1 MSVSAL
7 APPVVE
13 YGVTSSS
20 CVSANADGTIPS
32 APARSARKIS
42 FLTWRD
48 PFCWTTSSRDVAL
61 TSVGRRARR
70 DLVPRTGD
78 LSGAP
83 ATTGAPLESSL
94 VPLLDPGER
103 VLAARERAR
112 DAGRVALLEP
122 CVHVGRLVGRD
133 RARQACDG
141 DRGRRERRD
150 RAACLALLGPRLRR
164 SAAVRGAELDRRAAG
179 GGAAELAVRE
189 PCSRVESCG
198 QVRDQLRPR
207 IVCTTLGETGDRAVV
222 VDRVEFGF
230 RIAYVRDVDLKPTL
244 HDSDTVGRV
253 DGTAGTKRDRARE
266 VRIARPQPGVL
277 AVRDDDRLAV
287 GRRARPRRHARRG
300 RGERPR

>member
-61 TSVGRRARR
+61 TSVGRRVRR

-94 VPLLDPGER
+94 VPLLDPG
-103 VLAARERAR
+103 
-112 DAGRVALLEP
+112 
-122 CVHVGRLVGRD
+122 
-133 RARQACDG
+133 

-164 SAAVRGAELDRRAAG
+164 PAAVRGAELDRRAAG

-189 PCSRVESCG
+189 PCSRVEACG

-207 IVCTTLGETGDRAVV
+207 IVCTTLGET
-222 VDRVEFGF
+222 
-230 RIAYVRDVDLKPTL
+230 
-244 HDSDTVGRV
+244 
-253 DGTAGTKRDRARE
+253 
-266 VRIARPQPGVL
+266 
-277 AVRDDDRLAV
+277 
-287 GRRARPRRHARRG
+287 
-300 RGERPR
+300 

>member
-1 MSVSAL
+1 MSFFFFFFFNDTATTEIYTLSLHDALPNFAVGAAVSGENTSMSVSAL

-141 DRGRRERRD
+141 DRG
-150 RAACLALLGPRLRR
+150 
-164 SAAVRGAELDRRAAG
+164 
-179 GGAAELAVRE
+179 
-189 PCSRVESCG
+189 
-198 QVRDQLRPR
+198 
-207 IVCTTLGETGDRAVV
+207 
-222 VDRVEFGF
+222 
-230 RIAYVRDVDLKPTL
+230 
-244 HDSDTVGRV
+244 
-253 DGTAGTKRDRARE
+253 
-266 VRIARPQPGVL
+266 
-277 AVRDDDRLAV
+277 
-287 GRRARPRRHARRG
+287 
-300 RGERPR
+300 

>member
-103 VLAARERAR
+103 VLAARE
-112 DAGRVALLEP
+112 
-122 CVHVGRLVGRD
+122 
-133 RARQACDG
+133 
-141 DRGRRERRD
+141 
-150 RAACLALLGPRLRR
+150 
-164 SAAVRGAELDRRAAG
+164 
-179 GGAAELAVRE
+179 
-189 PCSRVESCG
+189 PCSRVEACG

-230 RIAYVRDVDLKPTL
+230 RIACVRDVDLEPTL